1 MSQENKIPSEEPP
14 QEQPTNKIP
23 ADETISFTEPDT
35 EVEQSEI
42 PPSSGTEQ
50 QQTTNLASEASAK
63 EGNQQQT
70 EDMEVHHH
78 THPTHGKKNWK
89 SYFWEFL
96 MLFLAVFC
104 GFLAEYQLEHLIEK
118 QKGRQYISSFLQDLE
133 IDSKQLDQ
141 LIPAFVEKDKLLDTL
156 LQKIR
161 GVSPSTGANGIYKYY
176 RQTFAYPDFIY
187 TDRTIQQL
195 KNSGGLRLISDKAAS
210 DSIIAYDAEVRLSSI
225 GISEGV
231 KDLRVPIML
240 LTFKLFDLKCCPE
253 LGTTANDL
261 RTPSIVSPINYP
273 EPGILL
279 TYDSMIITEYFNAV
293 QEIKRQYAIYLKDL
307 QALKKYNI
315 RVRDYLQK
323 NTI

>member
-1 MSQENKIPSEEPP
+1 MSEENKNIAPEPP
-14 QEQPTNKIP
+14 AENNPEEII
-23 ADETISFTEPDT
+23 AVDETDIPESEPVAVDQSQIINHT
-35 EVEQSEI
+35 QQSE
-42 PPSSGTEQ
+42 
-50 QQTTNLASEASAK
+50 K
-63 EGNQQQT
+63 
-70 EDMEVHHH
+70 MEVHHH
-78 THPTHGKKNWK
+78 GHVHEKKKWK
-89 SYFWEFL
+89 EYLFQFL

-133 IDSKQLDQ
+133 IDNKQLDQ
-141 LIPAFVEKDKLLDTL
+141 LIPAFIEKDKLLDTL

-161 GVSPSTGANGIYKYY
+161 GISPSTGANGIYKYY

-187 TDRTIQQL
+187 TDRTMQQL
-195 KNSGGLRLISDKAAS
+195 KNSGGLRLIAKAAS

-240 LTFKLFDLKCCPE
+240 MTFKLFDLKCCPE
-253 LGTTANDL
+253 LGTVANDL
-261 RTPSIVSPINYP
+261 RTPSIVTQINYP

-279 TYDSMIITEYFNAV
+279 TYDSRIITEYFNAV

-323 NTI
+323 EYRLNN

>member
-1 MSQENKIPSEEPP
+1 MSEENKNTEPEQPAENNPKEIIPSEEIIMPVTEIGASKQPQTTTKENILSETETPAPEIINPP
-14 QEQPTNKIP
+14 Q
-23 ADETISFTEPDT
+23 
-35 EVEQSEI
+35 
-42 PPSSGTEQ
+42 
-50 QQTTNLASEASAK
+50 AK
-63 EGNQQQT
+63 E
-70 EDMEVHHH
+70 MEVHHH
-78 THPTHGKKNWK
+78 GHVHEKKKWK
-89 SYFWEFL
+89 EYLFQFL

-133 IDSKQLDQ
+133 IDNKQLDQ
-141 LIPAFVEKDKLLDTL
+141 LIPAFIEKDKLLDTL

-161 GVSPSTGANGIYKYY
+161 GISPSTGANGIYKYY

-187 TDRTIQQL
+187 TDRTMQQL
-195 KNSGGLRLISDKAAS
+195 KNSGGLRLIAKAAS
-210 DSIIAYDAEVRLSSI
+210 DSIITYDAEVRLSSI

-240 LTFKLFDLKCCPE
+240 MTFKLFDLRCCPE
-253 LGTTANDL
+253 LGTVANDL
-261 RTPSIVSPINYP
+261 RTPSIVTQINYP

-279 TYDSMIITEYFNAV
+279 TYDSRIITEYFNAV

-323 NTI
+323 EYRPNN